1 MNSFRSLLR
10 KGELNQ
16 KLIKV
21 DVPVDKGP
29 SIRIGGGGIGGAEVI
44 GQSSLR
50 DLLSNLGGKKST
62 EQQELPVEEV
72 RTCTL
77 PIPRSFAPAMTH
89 RRSRAAPSPAVA
101 SLAVYVHAGIAG
113 AGGGGAGA
121 PLVGH

>member
-1 MNSFRSLLR
+1 MTCAHQPREDTVNSFRSLLR

-29 SIRIGGGGIGGAEVI
+29 PIRIGGAEVI

-50 DLLSNLGGKKST
+50 DLLSNLGGGKKST

-72 RTCTL
+72 RAPHL
-77 PIPRSFAPAMTH
+77 RSCLHRGNRVAAPTMT
-89 RRSRAAPSPAVA
+89 RSRRTNVLASAARMFTTT
-101 SLAVYVHAGIAG
+101 L
-113 AGGGGAGA
+113 
-121 PLVGH
+121 